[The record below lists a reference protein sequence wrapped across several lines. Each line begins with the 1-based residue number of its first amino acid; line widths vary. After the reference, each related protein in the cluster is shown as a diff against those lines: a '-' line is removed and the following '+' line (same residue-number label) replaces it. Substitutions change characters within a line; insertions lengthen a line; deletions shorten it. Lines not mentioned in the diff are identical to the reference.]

1 MKHEVNLKPPRTFD
15 KQIEILRSRNIIIN
29 DKERARKILSTV
41 NYYRLTGYA
50 LHIKNGQSYIK
61 GYTIESIF
69 GIYSFDKRMRNIL
82 MDVLEAVEISMRTS
96 IAYVL
101 GHKYGPDWYIY
112 SDNFK
117 TGDNNKKY
125 HKKFLEELEREKRNN
140 KRKLF
145 IEHHI
150 NNYYG
155 ILPIWV
161 ATKIMTFGMLS
172 RLYANLKTEDISKI
186 ANSFIGVNHK
196 VVESWLRSL
205 SILRNI
211 CAHYGRLYNRK
222 FNLVPA
228 IHKDLSNYKI
238 EKNKLFANVVAI
250 KYLLP
255 YKDELDRLII
265 DLNEAIQKWARFIDL
280 RLIGFPENWIEI
292 LSK

>member
-1 MKHEVNLKPPRTFD
+1 
-15 KQIEILRSRNIIIN
+15 
-29 DKERARKILSTV
+29 
-41 NYYRLTGYA
+41 
-50 LHIKNGQSYIK
+50 
-61 GYTIESIF
+61 
-69 GIYSFDKRMRNIL
+69 
-82 MDVLEAVEISMRTS
+82 
-96 IAYVL
+96 
-101 GHKYGPDWYIY
+101 
-112 SDNFK
+112 
-117 TGDNNKKY
+117 
-125 HKKFLEELEREKRNN
+125 
-140 KRKLF
+140 
-145 IEHHI
+145 
-150 NNYYG
+150 
-155 ILPIWV
+155 
-161 ATKIMTFGMLS
+161 MLS

-265 DLNEAIQKWARFIDL
+265 DLNEAIQK
-280 RLIGFPENWIEI
+280 
-292 LSK
+292 